1 MYLKMFYVNS
11 INVFVIVI
19 IAKKLTFIMFFG
31 IY

>member
-19 IAKKLTFIMFFG
+19 IVKKLTFIMFFG